1 MAQILEH
8 FTSRRRN
15 RSSATYDNTSGL
27 PDAKKSKQLASLS
40 GQNHEQEDEIIT
52 ALNMSQELHIR
63 LQVIL
68 KKLRKLDTIESSLK
82 NIELNLKSLE
92 ERTQKLE
99 TFQSTE
105 LKDINDLK
113 ESLDFTGKETRD
125 EIEALKKSQQD
136 YEHKLAELWRE
147 NENMI
152 PKWKTFTLKIFPWNL
167 IQGGRTSNL

>member
-63 LQVIL
+63 LQAIL

-99 TFQSTE
+99 TFQST
-105 LKDINDLK
+105 
-113 ESLDFTGKETRD
+113 
-125 EIEALKKSQQD
+125 
-136 YEHKLAELWRE
+136 
-147 NENMI
+147 
-152 PKWKTFTLKIFPWNL
+152 
-167 IQGGRTSNL
+167 